1 MQTKR
6 EKELIKKISSQYGQV
21 IDLKKTPGVLVE
33 ILREYGPSIGH
44 VLDGEGGAGGA
55 PSAPPPTPPSSIA
68 IAGPGSGSVMLE
80 DLMRII
86 LDLRQEVAKISAK
99 VTSGR

>member
-33 ILREYGPSIGH
+33 ILREYGPSIGRL
-44 VLDGEGGAGGA
+44 LDHEGRAGD
-55 PSAPPPTPPSSIA
+55 PPTPPSSIA
-68 IAGPGSGSVMLE
+68 IAGPGSGSVLLE

-86 LDLRQEVAKISAK
+86 LDLRQEVAKLSAK

>member
-21 IDLKKTPGVLVE
+21 IDLRKTPGVLVE

-55 PSAPPPTPPSSIA
+55 PPTPPSSIA
-68 IAGPGSGSVMLE
+68 IAGPGSGSVLLE
-80 DLMRII
+80 DLMRVI
-86 LDLRQEVAKISAK
+86 LDLRQEVAKLSAK
-99 VTSGR
+99 VSAGR